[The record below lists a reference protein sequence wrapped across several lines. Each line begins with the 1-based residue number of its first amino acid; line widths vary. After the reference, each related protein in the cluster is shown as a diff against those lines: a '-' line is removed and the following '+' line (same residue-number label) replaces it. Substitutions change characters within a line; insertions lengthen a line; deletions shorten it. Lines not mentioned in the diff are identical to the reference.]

1 MKHGAQ
7 YLRAGKV
14 SLDTD
19 EHNQKLRSVAL
30 LSPYR
35 PGLVEAGPWEAGGWH
50 VSNRTAPSGHKTRAT
65 FRLKP
70 LATPPTPASLSQAL
84 MTMPQRTGSSV
95 RARFSPHNSA
105 RLEEAGQKAS
115 LCGSPVSRGSECSG
129 FSVSAPA
136 GDPSE

>member
-35 PGLVEAGPWEAGGWH
+35 PGLVEAGPWEAGGTI
-50 VSNRTAPSGHKTRAT
+50 VTRSLGAGLGAEGHKGSVVRI
-65 FRLKP
+65 LGELP
-70 LATPPTPASLSQAL
+70 GASKK
-84 MTMPQRTGSSV
+84 R
-95 RARFSPHNSA
+95 
-105 RLEEAGQKAS
+105 
-115 LCGSPVSRGSECSG
+115 
-129 FSVSAPA
+129 
-136 GDPSE
+136 